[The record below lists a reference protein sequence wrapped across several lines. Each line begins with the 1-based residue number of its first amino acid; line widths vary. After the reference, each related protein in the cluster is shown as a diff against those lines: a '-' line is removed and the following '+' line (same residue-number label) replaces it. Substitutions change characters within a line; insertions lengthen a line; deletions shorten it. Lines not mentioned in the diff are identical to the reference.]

1 MCFPDTHT
9 IPVMSSTFQLN
20 IKLNK
25 NKKQWCKGI
34 YSSTLKLLFW
44 RSSEYLERYLTV
56 LNHLKLNWV
65 PIKKGLFTK
74 EAHILC
80 LISAGWHEV
89 PFGPCL
95 FRMFGDCELAPLQQE
110 RVLCYEAIIKKTRGS
125 FSTPCLLCR
134 AFITWPLK
142 ERSALDRLWRENT
155 GGRVHAN

>member
-44 RSSEYLERYLTV
+44 KSSEYLERYLTV

-80 LISAGWHEV
+80 LISAGWS
-89 PFGPCL
+89 PIWSL
-95 FRMFGDCELAPLQQE
+95 
-110 RVLCYEAIIKKTRGS
+110 S
-125 FSTPCLLCR
+125 FPDV
-134 AFITWPLK
+134 W
-142 ERSALDRLWRENT
+142 RLWTCSIAAGTSAVLWSNNKKDKRT
-155 GGRVHAN
+155 VLHALFTLQGLYHLASEGKISTWQTVEGKHWRTSAC